1 MTPIKFGWRAPAF
14 PADSSRRSTFIDQIT
29 TTLQKIDGKFDSFW
43 IADHFVPWA
52 SFIPNDV
59 DTLECWTSI
68 CYLAAAFPNFDV
80 GSMVMSQSY
89 RNPALLAKSAATL
102 QLLSGGRLIFGI
114 GAGWKEDEYHAYNYD
129 FPRPAVRIRQLEE
142 TVKIV
147 RKMWTDSPANF
158 TGKHYQIQNAY
169 CEPRPDPL
177 PPILIGGGGE
187 QLTLR
192 VVAEQADWWNLGGS
206 LESYE
211 HKLDVL
217 RSHCDAVGRDYDDIL
232 KTWGE
237 AALAI
242 AENEAD
248 ARQIAERNPFN
259 SNFEADICTPD
270 RIAERLQQYVDLGV
284 EYFII
289 RFADFPNTAGIELFA
304 DQVIPRFR

>member
-1 MTPIKFGWRAPAF
+1 MAPIKFGWRAPAF
-14 PADSSRRSTFIDQIT
+14 PADSSRRATFVNQIT
-29 TTLQKIDGKFDSFW
+29 NTLHKIENTFDSFW

-52 SFIPNDV
+52 NFIADDV

-68 CYLAAAFPNFDV
+68 CYLAASFPKLDV

-129 FPRPAVRIRQLEE
+129 FPRPAVRIHQLEE
-142 TVKIV
+142 TVQIV
-147 RKMWTDSPANF
+147 RKMWTESPASF

-169 CEPRPDPL
+169 CEPRPDPV

-192 VVAEQADWWNLGGS
+192 VVAEHADWWNLGGS
-206 LESYE
+206 LESYG
-211 HKLDVL
+211 HKLAVL
-217 RSHCDAVGRDYDDIL
+217 RSHCDAVDRDYDEIL

-242 AENEAD
+242 AENEVD
-248 ARQIAERNPFN
+248 ARKIADSNPFN
-259 SNFEADICTPD
+259 SNLESDICTPD
-270 RIAERLQQYVDLGV
+270 RVAERLQQYVDLGV

-289 RFADFPNTAGIELFA
+289 RFADFPSTAGIELFA